1 MSHAGHSPDMFREKF
16 WLSLVLA
23 VPILYFS
30 EQVQVWLGYQTI
42 SFPTVEVTRV
52 GEETTLSQ
60 IQRLVAEALSAQLTP
75 PGSAGSGHPS

>member
-1 MSHAGHSPDMFREKF
+1 LFIQGG
-16 WLSLVLA
+16 LVFL
-23 VPILYFS
+23 
-30 EQVQVWLGYQTI
+30 T
-42 SFPTVEVTRV
+42 